1 MVDEKAPAEDA
12 DIETRVEQLN
22 AYVDRLDEQLRPAI
36 PVPAD
41 PALVIAATHDHRTP
55 APVREIARRI
65 LAPLLPDGWDAKL
78 TLLGESRP
86 LSFDDDVR
94 VDMVVQQV
102 RQAAQGADRAAFL
115 ADAWQRWTAAREADP
130 DAHHSRRGRSH
141 VTSIGDFSATLQ
153 VWRSTAREEQFLQEA
168 KRRAVAVVYSREL
181 LMPAWAMAA
190 ILAAAP
196 PDARLAQVH
205 QEWTTLDNVLVIH
218 SALFPEVPEGVC
230 PPRLS
235 ASWDMVR
242 QVVSVDWPIRPDHFE
257 AKGES

>member
-1 MVDEKAPAEDA
+1 MRKVDGMEHED
-12 DIETRVEQLN
+12 
-22 AYVDRLDEQLRPAI
+22 PK
-36 PVPAD
+36 PS
-41 PALVIAATHDHRTP
+41 
-55 APVREIARRI
+55 PVREIARRI
-65 LAPLLPDGWDAKL
+65 LGPLLPEGWDAKL
-78 TLLGESRP
+78 PRIAARALT
-86 LSFDDDVR
+86 FDEDVL
-94 VDMVVQQV
+94 VAMVADLV
-102 RQAAQGADRAAFL
+102 RKETQRADRDAFL

-141 VTSIGDFSATLQ
+141 VTSIGDFSTSLQ
-153 VWRSTAREEQFLQEA
+153 VWRSSAREEQFLQEA
-168 KRRAVAVVYSREL
+168 NRRAVAVVYSREL

-230 PPRLS
+230 PPRLA

-257 AKGES
+257 PKGDS